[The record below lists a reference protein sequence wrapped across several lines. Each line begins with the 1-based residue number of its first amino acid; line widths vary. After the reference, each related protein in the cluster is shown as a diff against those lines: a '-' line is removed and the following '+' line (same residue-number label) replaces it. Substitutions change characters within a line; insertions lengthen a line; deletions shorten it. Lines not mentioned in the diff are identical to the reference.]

1 MEMARRVVE
10 GEGGRT
16 TDDASSTTFLDV
28 RTRGGSTARRVV
40 VVAVVAVLAVLGISA
55 GRDNRFPINF
65 VKTANILGG

>member
-16 TDDASSTTFLDV
+16 ADDASSTTFLDV

-40 VVAVVAVLAVLGISA
+40 VVAVLAVLGVSA